1 MQAFIQA
8 LFSTALFPQRF
19 SFFTVC
25 LVQWHHGPWGGPM
38 VDTNE
43 NVLKFRSADRC
54 KMHFSWIFFL
64 ILEFHG
70 GVLKKTWLE
79 IYMQLSFMRVCRYYN
94 LGVRRINSV
103 YKTK

>member
-38 VDTNE
+38 VDTKE

-54 KMHFSWIFFL
+54 KMHFSWIFFFNFRVSWGSFEENL
-64 ILEFHG
+64 AG
-70 GVLKKTWLE
+70 N
-79 IYMQLSFMRVCRYYN
+79 IYATFLYAC
-94 LGVRRINSV
+94 L
-103 YKTK
+103 